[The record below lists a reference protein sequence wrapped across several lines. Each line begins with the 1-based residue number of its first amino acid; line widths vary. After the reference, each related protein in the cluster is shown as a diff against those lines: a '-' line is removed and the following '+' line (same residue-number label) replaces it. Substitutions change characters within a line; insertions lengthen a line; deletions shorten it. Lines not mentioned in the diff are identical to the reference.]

1 MSVTTKTE
9 EEIKKEEEQKKADA
23 EKSKSDDENKTYSKA
38 ELDKIIAQ
46 RDEAKNKARALE
58 VETNKVKAD
67 LKRIEED
74 KLKASGDLEALLKSK
89 ETELEQTIA
98 EKQSL
103 ENAKIE
109 LETLQTEIK
118 KDLLEQLSKEHLK
131 IAEKLSIQDL
141 KEYVALNSKHT
152 KGMDAGRIGKG
163 SIDLTGKTYD
173 DFTTDKLKELRESN
187 PEGYKKLYKDKY
199 GRFPVLKN

>member
-1 MSVTTKTE
+1 MSNAPNNNDPNNNGDPNNDPNNNNDPNGNNDT
-9 EEIKKEEEQKKADA
+9 
-23 EKSKSDDENKTYSKA
+23 KTYSAEEFKRLASEKKA
-38 ELDKIIAQ
+38 KESEVSELK
-46 RDEAKNKARALE
+46 AK
-58 VETNKVKAD
+58 
-67 LKRIEED
+67 LKQIEDD
-74 KLKASGDLEALLKSK
+74 KLKASGDLQAQLTAREK
-89 ETELEQTIA
+89 ELEQVSA

-152 KGMDAGRIGKG
+152 KGMDAGRTGKG
-163 SIDLTGKTYD
+163 SIDLTGKTFD
-173 DFTTDKLKELRESN
+173 DFTTDKLKELRELN

-199 GRFPVLKN
+199 GRLPVLKN